1 MKNSQL
7 SEKDRT
13 IRSKIRMKMSN
24 LRSKLKSFENGI
36 ESGDFQQSDV
46 DACKG
51 EIEVLR
57 KELQSLE
64 DGGHTT
70 FIKAKAMLEPK
81 KNLSSKEKK
90 IESKAKFLNKRLKS
104 AEKKLLQED
113 ISAKLMEKQKELVED
128 LKNQIETLSGERQAI
143 KTFNHTRFIQLKD
156 QESGEDTHTSEL
168 LEVNQ
173 KITDLSEKI
182 SKCSDSNT
190 EKKEHLKEELHLLE
204 MEKESIENFTHDHFL
219 ENLASMKAKRK
230 SGLR

>member
-1 MKNSQL
+1 MQKSQL
-7 SEKDRT
+7 SEKDR
-13 IRSKIRMKMSN
+13 IVRSKIRMKMSN
-24 LRSKLKSFENGI
+24 LRSKLKGFEDGI
-36 ESGDFQQSDV
+36 EKGASQQSDV

-57 KELQSLE
+57 KELQSLA

-70 FIKAKAMLEPK
+70 FVKAKSMLEPK

-90 IESKAKFLNKRLKS
+90 IDWKTKLLKTRLKS

-113 ISAKLMEKQKELVED
+113 MPDKLLEKQEKIIED
-128 LKNQIETLSGERQAI
+128 LKVQIETLSGERKAI
-143 KTFNHTRFIQLKD
+143 KNFNHTRFIQLKD
-156 QESGEDTHTSEL
+156 QEFGENKQSDAL
-168 LEVNQ
+168 DEVNQ
-173 KITDLSEKI
+173 KINDLNGKI
-182 SKCSDSNT
+182 LKCSNLDT
-190 EKKEHLKEELHLLE
+190 DKKEHMKEELHLLK

>member
-1 MKNSQL
+1 MQKSQL
-7 SEKDRT
+7 SEKDR
-13 IRSKIRMKMSN
+13 IVRSKIRMKMSN
-24 LRSKLKSFENGI
+24 LRSKLKGFEDGI
-36 ESGDFQQSDV
+36 EKGASQQSDV

-57 KELQSLE
+57 KELQSLA

-70 FIKAKAMLEPK
+70 FVKAKSMLEPK

-90 IESKAKFLNKRLKS
+90 IDWKTKLLKTRLKS

-113 ISAKLMEKQKELVED
+113 MPDKLLEKQEKIIED
-128 LKNQIETLSGERQAI
+128 LKVQIETLSGERKAI
-143 KTFNHTRFIQLKD
+143 KNFNHTRFIQLKN
-156 QESGEDTHTSEL
+156 QEFGENKQSDAL
-168 LEVNQ
+168 DEVNQ
-173 KITDLSEKI
+173 KINDLNGKI
-182 SKCSDSNT
+182 LKCSNLDT
-190 EKKEHLKEELHLLE
+190 DKKEHMKEELHLLK